1 MKFKESSHLHNIK
14 VQDEAASANVEA
26 AASYPDLARI
36 IYEGGYPQEQIFN
49 TDETVLYWKK
59 TLPIQDFHS

>member
-1 MKFKESSHLHNIK
+1 MKSKESSHLHNIK
-14 VQDEAASANVEA
+14 VQDEAASANIEA

-36 IYEGGYPQEQIFN
+36 IYEGGHPQEQIFN